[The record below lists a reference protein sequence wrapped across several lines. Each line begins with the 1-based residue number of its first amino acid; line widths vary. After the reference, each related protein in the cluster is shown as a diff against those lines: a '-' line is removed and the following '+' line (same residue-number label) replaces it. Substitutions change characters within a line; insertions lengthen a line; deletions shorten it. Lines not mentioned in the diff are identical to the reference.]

1 MLLKIPGEVEIDGEV
16 ICRNLKLNIPNQNQF
31 RLKSEW
37 NEGERWSPGDILC
50 ENTTWG
56 ITKGLKLHID
66 TNCVDMITKTPINLK
81 FVLDPFK
88 KNWVVTGN
96 YGKVEIH
103 EQISMIPEV
112 LGILK
117 KYINNKTI

>member
-37 NEGERWSPGDILC
+37 KDGESWSPGDILC
-50 ENTTWG
+50 ESTTWG

-66 TNCVDMITKTPINLK
+66 TRCVDMLTKTPIILK

-96 YGKVEIH
+96 YGKIEIH

-117 KYINNKTI
+117 KYIK